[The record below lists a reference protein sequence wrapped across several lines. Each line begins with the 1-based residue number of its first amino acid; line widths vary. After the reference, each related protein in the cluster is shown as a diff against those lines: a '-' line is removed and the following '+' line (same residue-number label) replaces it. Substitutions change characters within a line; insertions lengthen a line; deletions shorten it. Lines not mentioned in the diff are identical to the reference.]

1 MTTMHGHASRWEQE
15 AFGQAAVGMSI
26 VGLDDV
32 FLSVNDALCRLLA
45 RGAAELVGRCTMD
58 FLHPDDRA
66 AAGLA
71 ALPDQGRSDAG
82 GQEVESRYVRPDGSL
97 VHVVRVARV
106 LRDEDGQ
113 PAARLVEHI
122 DVTTRRARE
131 MGLADLGRQALDGAS
146 PERLREEAV
155 TLIAG
160 VLRQDPAV
168 AADLLDGAMAGALP
182 AWSEHAAF
190 VFSVANVLH
199 SAAARLSAEHRYR
212 HQALH
217 DVLTGLPNR
226 LLLAERMHQSLA
238 RMCRHPAEHVALL
251 LLDLDGF
258 KDVNDTLGHAEGDA
272 LLRQMSYRL
281 RGAVR
286 PADTVVRLGGDEF
299 AVLLEEITDDTA
311 AVEVAERLLDVLRS
325 PFRAGG
331 RELHLG
337 ASGGLV
343 LTNDP
348 EATIERL
355 LGDADLAMYAA
366 KGAGRNRV
374 VVFTPDLRESAAS
387 RVSLESD
394 LRRAIST
401 AELTLHFQPVVELA
415 TGRWI
420 GAEALARW
428 PHPSRGMVP
437 PNEFVPAAEQT
448 GLVGPLG
455 LWVLD
460 RALARVAAW
469 RPTLPA
475 GADFTVAVNLSVRQL
490 MDADITT
497 RLLEAL
503 DRHGLPPEA
512 LMLELTESVLFD
524 HGEQQHQQLIDLRNL
539 GVRVAIDDFGTGYS
553 SLSYLARLP
562 IDVVKVD
569 RSFVAGLPGGRREEA
584 VTRAVA
590 TLVHDLDLEVVAE
603 GVERPEQASC
613 LQDLGVNH
621 AQGFWLQRPV
631 PAEDFAELL
640 PLHQGSRPLV
650 VPAFT
655 G

>member
-1 MTTMHGHASRWEQE
+1 MVGRASRWEQE

-45 RGAAELVGRCTMD
+45 RGAEELVGRCTRD

-66 AAGLA
+66 AAGPT
-71 ALPDQGRSDAG
+71 ALPGQERPDAG

-106 LRDEDGQ
+106 LRDDDGQ

-155 TLIAG
+155 TLIVG

-238 RMCRHPAEHVALL
+238 RMCRHTAEHVALL

-272 LLRQMSYRL
+272 LLRQMSNRL

-299 AVLLEEITDDTA
+299 AVLLEEITDETA

-331 RELHLG
+331 HELHLG

-503 DRHGLPPEA
+503 DRHRLPPEA

-524 HGEQQHQQLIDLRNL
+524 HGEQQHQQLTDLRNL

-640 PLHQGSRPLV
+640 PLHQGFRPLV